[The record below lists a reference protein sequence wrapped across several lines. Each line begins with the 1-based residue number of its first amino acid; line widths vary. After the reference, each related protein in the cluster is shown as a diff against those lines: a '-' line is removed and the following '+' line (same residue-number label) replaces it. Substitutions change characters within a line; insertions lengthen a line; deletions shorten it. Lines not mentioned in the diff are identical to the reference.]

1 MGAITPLAIDNTTVE
16 VKSIDLIN
24 QGKSIAGSLAAWT
37 LNERSKRNGGERVD
51 SLIKRLVGGRT
62 LREAEKGQL
71 SAQTLLGLSLYL
83 AEERKIEASIDI
95 LRSATTLTQCLP
107 REEYLKLTAMLI
119 NSTCRNNN
127 EDIDQ
132 QDLEEWSR
140 QVLICKEMIKLFS
153 GVLKKEI
160 KDGQEANTSFQREM
174 DKASVSL
181 METPREVAEKTWEM
195 LRINSSL
202 NVANP
207 ESTLL
212 LIESR
217 SLPRS
222 GHHFLKNSL
231 KRAFNGEFSYCEGY
245 MEPGC
250 CNSNPCEM
258 RSYWNFA
265 RKRKLNHIRL
275 VKSHDF
281 NLTDLTFKPPIG
293 MLRLI
298 QVRKPLEVLVS
309 WLELQQFSHN
319 ENLLNSQNIRL
330 NRLYLYHE
338 IQLKEEAWSIIDESG
353 TVMDEEQT
361 IKWLKE
367 KANYIERFLKK
378 WLPISIEFPYGSR
391 TICGNYVLP
400 YTHLANVHGVARALT
415 TEDIDTNCMPE
426 FKNKSNILER
436 PSSKITQLIGDHICT
451 IQKLDQHIR
460 ENMPKLQDGS
470 KLDI

>member
-1 MGAITPLAIDNTTVE
+1 MGVTTPLAIENTTVE
-16 VKSIDLIN
+16 VKSIDLMN
-24 QGKSIAGSLAAWT
+24 QGKSIARSLAAWT
-37 LNERSKRNGGERVD
+37 LNERGKGNRSERVS
-51 SLIKRLVGGRT
+51 SLIKRLESGRT
-62 LREAEKGQL
+62 LSEAEKGQL
-71 SAQTLLGLSLYL
+71 NAQTLLGLSLYL
-83 AEERKIEASIDI
+83 AEENKIEASMNI
-95 LRSATTLTQCLP
+95 LKSATTLTQPLSHG
-107 REEYLKLTAMLI
+107 ESLKLTAMLI
-119 NSTCRNNN
+119 ISSCRNNN
-127 EDIDQ
+127 EDIDEQ
-132 QDLEEWSR
+132 SLEKWSR
-140 QVLICKEMIKLFS
+140 QVIICKEMVKLFS
-153 GVLKKEI
+153 GILKSEI
-160 KDGQEANTSFQREM
+160 TDGQTTNTCFQREIE
-174 DKASVSL
+174 KASASL
-181 METPREVAEKTWEM
+181 MEPPKEVTREAWEM
-195 LRINSSL
+195 LRENSSL
-202 NVANP
+202 NIENP
-207 ESTLL
+207 GHTLL

-231 KRAFNGEFSYCEGY
+231 EMAFNGEFSYCEGY

-250 CNSNPCEM
+250 CNRNPCEM

-265 RKRKLNHIRL
+265 RKRELNHIRL

-293 MLRLI
+293 MVRLV

-319 ENLLNSQNIRL
+319 ENLLNSQNITL

-400 YTHLANVHGVARALT
+400 YTRLANVHGVARALT

-436 PSSKITQLIGDHICT
+436 RSSKITQLIGDHIGT

-460 ENMPKLQDGS
+460 ENMPKLEDGS